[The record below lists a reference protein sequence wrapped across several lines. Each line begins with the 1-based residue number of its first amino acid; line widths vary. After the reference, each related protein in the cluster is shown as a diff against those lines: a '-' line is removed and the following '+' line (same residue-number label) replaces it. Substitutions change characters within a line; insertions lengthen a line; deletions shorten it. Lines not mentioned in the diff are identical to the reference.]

1 MNATRAL
8 ALLLTMFVA
17 WLPAAE
23 WKLAL
28 PGYRYAFPYDHF
40 AHPEFRTEWWYFTGN
55 MTSADGRDF
64 GYELTFFRHGRHAR
78 PEPSAGVWDSGELYL
93 AHLAL
98 TDIGSQRFRHSE
110 RLNRAGPG
118 LAGADREARRIWNG
132 NWSVRL
138 TNDRTW
144 ELDAV
149 HPDFSLHLRLMSE
162 KAPVLHGEN
171 GVHQKAAGA
180 GKASHYISLTRLRT
194 SGEIVLE
201 GKHFA
206 VSGSSWMDHEFFT
219 HSMSDRQT
227 GWDWF
232 SIQLSDDTELM
243 IYRLR
248 NRDGTVD
255 PFSGGTFVAKDGVA
269 TQLHLNDLSCRA
281 TATWKSP
288 ESGAVYPIAWEIAV
302 PRLGLV
308 LSAQPRM
315 QAQEL
320 RSERRIGPSYWEGAM
335 RFTGTRNGSAVSG
348 VGYLELTGYADEVD
362 LSGSSA
368 RGGMTR

>member
-1 MNATRAL
+1 MNTTRAL
-8 ALLLTMFVA
+8 ALLLTMLVT

-40 AHPEFRTEWWYFTGN
+40 AHPGFRTEWWYFTGN
-55 MTSADGRDF
+55 VRSPDGRDF
-64 GYELTFFRHGRHAR
+64 GYELTFFRQGRHPQ
-78 PEPSAGVWDSGELYL
+78 PEPASGVWDSGELYL

-98 TDIGSQRFRHSE
+98 TDIGAQRFRHSE

-118 LAGADREARRIWNG
+118 LAGADRETRRIWNG

-138 TNDRTW
+138 VGNRNW
-144 ELDAV
+144 ELQAV
-149 HPDFSLHLRLMSE
+149 HPDFTLHLHLVSE

-171 GVHQKAAGA
+171 GIHRKSAGV

-194 SGEIVLE
+194 SGELVLE
-201 GKHFA
+201 GKRFA
-206 VSGSSWMDHEFFT
+206 VNGSSWMDHEFFT
-219 HSMSDRQT
+219 HSMSDEQT

-232 SIQLSDDTELM
+232 SIQLNDGTELM
-243 IYRLR
+243 LYRLR
-248 NRDGTVD
+248 NRDGGVD
-255 PFSGGTFVAKDGVA
+255 PFSGGTFVARDGQATRLQWKDIA
-269 TQLHLNDLSCRA
+269 FRN
-281 TATWKSP
+281 TAAWKSP
-288 ESGAVYPIAWEIAV
+288 ESGAVYPVSWEIAF
-302 PRLGLV
+302 PRLGLS
-308 LSAQPRM
+308 LAAQPRM

-335 RFTGTRNGSAVSG
+335 RFSGARDGKPVSG

-362 LSGSSA
+362 LSGRA
-368 RGGMTR
+368 ERGGMTR